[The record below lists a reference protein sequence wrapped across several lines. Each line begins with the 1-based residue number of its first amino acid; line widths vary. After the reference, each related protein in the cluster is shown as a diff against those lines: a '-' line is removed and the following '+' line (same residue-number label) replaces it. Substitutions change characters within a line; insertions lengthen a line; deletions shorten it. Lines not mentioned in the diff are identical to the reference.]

1 MVVHL
6 YTFYL
11 LSCRKQIGTIRKKKY
26 IYIKKKKKAGEIE
39 MRSTIIKDT
48 SALTKLYDF

>member
-11 LSCRKQIGTIRKKKY
+11 LSCRKQIGTIRKKIY
-26 IYIKKKKKAGEIE
+26 IYKKKKKAGEIE

>member
-1 MVVHL
+1 MVL
-6 YTFYL
+6 NFYNFYF
-11 LSCRKQIGTIRKKKY
+11 LSFRKQIVTILKKIK
-26 IYIKKKKKAGEIE
+26 IYKKKKKAGEIE